1 MTSGRVAHIVALAL
15 SALVVAEARAANP
28 GSLRFP
34 DARLEPAAWHELD
47 GWTADDHAQA
57 FATFLAS
64 CRAILGQTKPAPSAR
79 RFIAAMQGICRRA
92 REAGGLGAEE
102 VRDFFEQS
110 FLPLRI
116 AKVDDPMGF
125 LTGYYEPIVAGSR
138 FPTPEY
144 TVPMYRRPADA
155 VLAGAR
161 KRKGGMA
168 NKGKVVRRVGKK
180 WVPYF
185 DRAEIEDGALDGRHL
200 EICWLKDPIDAFF
213 IHIQGSARVRLE
225 DGAVLRLNY
234 EAHNGHRYLPVG
246 KVLIDRGEVAKED
259 MSMDRIRQWML
270 ASPDG
275 GRELRRMNKSY
286 IFFRVTGLK
295 DHEEAVGAQ
304 GVPLMAGRSIAI
316 DRHLHLYGTLFWIEA
331 DLPIA
336 SEVPDTKFRR
346 LMVGQDTGSAIVGPA
361 RADIYFGAGDEAGR
375 VGGRIKHPGRFV
387 MLVPRELDPF
397 AKWRNVPMPPI
408 RGEAMVSRD
417 AEPVAVEVEPV
428 PAPKPAPRKTA
439 ARPAGDKPETT
450 RATPK
455 PSTAQP
461 SAAKPSTA
469 KKTVMRE
476 PAAKPSPG
484 KPASG
489 KPAGGKPAATKPAA
503 AKPAAT
509 TPLSGLARLFSS
521 SKPDTKPA
529 GNAAKPKAPPKAAKP
544 KPKSQAS
551 ARQP

>member
-1 MTSGRVAHIVALAL
+1 MTSGRVAQIAALALFALVALAD
-15 SALVVAEARAANP
+15 ARAANP

-34 DARLEPAAWHELD
+34 DARLEPTAWHELD

-57 FATFLAS
+57 FSTFLAS

-79 RFIAAMQGICRRA
+79 RFTAAMQAICRHARA
-92 REAGGLGAEE
+92 AGKLGVEEA
-102 VRDFFEQS
+102 RDFFEQS

-155 VLAGAR
+155 AMAGAR

-185 DRAEIEDGALDGRHL
+185 ERAEIEDGALDGRHL

-213 IHIQGSARVRLE
+213 IHIQGSARVQLE
-225 DGAVLRLNY
+225 DGVVLRLHY

-270 ASPDG
+270 VSPDG

-295 DHEEAVGAQ
+295 DHEEAIGAQ
-304 GVPLMAGRSIAI
+304 GVPLTAGRSIAI
-316 DRHLHLYGTLFWIEA
+316 DRHLHLYGTLFWIDA

-336 SEVPDTKFRR
+336 SEMPDTKFRR

-375 VGGRIKHPGRFV
+375 IGGRIKHPGRFV

-408 RGEAMVSRD
+408 RGEPMASREAEPTVQ
-417 AEPVAVEVEPV
+417 AEPVPE
-428 PAPKPAPRKTA
+428 PKPAPRKTA
-439 ARPAGDKPETT
+439 ARPAGDRPET
-450 RATPK
+450 K
-455 PSTAQP
+455 PAP
-461 SAAKPSTA
+461 AKPSTA
-469 KKTVMRE
+469 KPATAKKTAARE
-476 PAAKPSPG
+476 RARPADG
-484 KPASG
+484 
-489 KPAGGKPAATKPAA
+489 KPAA
-503 AKPAAT
+503 AKPTAAKPGAAKPAAA
-509 TPLSGLARLFSS
+509 TPLSGLAKLFSS
-521 SKPDTKPA
+521 SKTDTKPA
-529 GNAAKPKAPPKAAKP
+529 GTGAKPKAAKP